1 MMRYNKTKLNKAK
14 HISKNME
21 HINKLRI
28 TRTQIIKTLIKEKPW
43 RETHLAYG
51 TQLGWYLTGLS
62 VPTQQDSMR
71 YQSK

>member
-1 MMRYNKTKLNKAK
+1 
-14 HISKNME
+14 ME

-51 TQLGWYLTGLS
+51 TQLGWYLTGLL